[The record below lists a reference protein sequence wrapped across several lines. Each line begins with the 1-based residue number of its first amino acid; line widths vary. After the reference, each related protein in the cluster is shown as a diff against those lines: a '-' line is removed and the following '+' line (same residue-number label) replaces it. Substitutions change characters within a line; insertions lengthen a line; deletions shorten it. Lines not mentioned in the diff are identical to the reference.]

1 MALTASDLTIDKL
14 SCGVYFVNGE
24 DAYWQKK
31 TESVFRKLLPE
42 ESISLYIFDKLSSL
56 DEVFSA
62 VSTIGFFEEKPVVIV
77 SDYEYVPTAQE
88 HAALEK
94 FSAEEAYVL
103 FSGSKFLTEKEKK
116 RFTPIDCAKMDRY
129 ACARYAAGLFP
140 NGIDRDAV
148 NKLVELTDCDMSRIN
163 LEAKKLTDYTDGK
176 SVALGDVNEVVVEDA
191 EAQIFS
197 FVTDLTAGR
206 KNRAKHTLE
215 KLLKRGDAPSYMLSV
230 LIGQYRR
237 MLHAGLSKKTDA
249 ELASVM
255 KVKEYAVKKA
265 RSDRP
270 GGSRQLKSVVNM
282 LVRYEYLFKQGQM
295 SEQAAF
301 DAAIDRLMGG
311 AV

>member
-1 MALTASDLTIDKL
+1 MALTASGLTTEQL
-14 SCGVYFVNGE
+14 VCGVYYVDG
-24 DAYWQKK
+24 DDVYWQKK
-31 TESVFRKLLPE
+31 TESVFRSLLPTD
-42 ESISLYIFDKLSSL
+42 SFSLYVFEKISSL
-56 DEVFSA
+56 DEVFFA
-62 VSTIGFFEEKPVVIV
+62 VGTIGFFEEKPVVIV
-77 SDYEYVPTAQE
+77 NDYEYTPTPKE
-88 HAALEK
+88 HAALEQ
-94 FSAEEAYVL
+94 FVAGDAYVL
-103 FSGSKFLTEKEKK
+103 FSGNKFLNEKEKK
-116 RFTPIDCAKMDRY
+116 RFTPINCAKMDKYSCVRY
-129 ACARYAAGLFP
+129 ASGLFP

-148 NKLVELTDCDMSRIN
+148 HKLVELTDCDMSKIN
-163 LEAKKLTDYTDGK
+163 LEAQKLTDYTDGK
-176 SVALGDVNEVVVEDA
+176 PVKIGDVTEVVVEDA

-197 FVTDLTAGR
+197 FVTDLTGGR
-206 KNRAKHTLE
+206 KDRAKRTLE

-265 RSDRP
+265 RTDRP
-270 GGSRQLKSVVNM
+270 GGTRQLKSVVNM